1 MSAKTDRIT
10 VRLPVSLIGSMD
22 DLVELGEY
30 RNRTDLVY
38 NAIKTLLR
46 EKGAAVKETI
56 EAEKGVLEYRKLAAE
71 IRQLKDRMGVE

>member
-1 MSAKTDRIT
+1 MSKTDRIT
-10 VRLPVSLIGSMD
+10 VRLPVSLIASMD

-38 NAIKTLLR
+38 NAIKGLLR
-46 EKGAAVKETI
+46 EKGATVQETI

-71 IRQLKDRMGVE
+71 IRQLKDKMGLE